1 MPNTC
6 SAPLCRTGYPGEAKD
21 PTTVFHR
28 VPLKN
33 KELMKKWITAI
44 PRANYKPTIHSRLCS
59 NHFVIEDYADA
70 IPSVFTGIPKSCL
83 KRIPKPRSNN
93 ASSSA
98 RLNKQRKKSMEDY
111 QKFLDSDRVDSIRE
125 LLEKFDRRNIPS
137 GIDEISRNN
146 EMMFLSLI
154 GKIKK
159 LDFHLKFRK
168 I

>member
-59 NHFVIEDYADA
+59 NHFVIEDYVSRRRTNS
-70 IPSVFTGIPKSCL
+70 IKLKTKLPKALL
-83 KRIPKPRSNN
+83 KFNSLKW
-93 ASSSA
+93 
-98 RLNKQRKKSMEDY
+98 LNKQRKKSMEDY